1 MTYKDYITTVYVIVD
16 EVLKLIEHKHKTNK
30 PKFSDSELITFLVY
44 CATFRKGELKSTLKE
59 FKENYSDM
67 FPYVPN
73 LPAIV
78 KRAKKLM
85 KLVKP
90 IIALVKNLLSNKES
104 LIAILDTKPIP
115 VCELSRIKRCK
126 KVSGKL
132 YKGNNGH
139 KQWFGYKLWL
149 IIDGFEQPVSF
160 NIMPASKHDINAL
173 KELKE
178 DKTVIDLLG
187 GKVLIAD
194 KAFNSKQLEEELESL
209 NIELKAI
216 KKGKTHHKQKEKQ
229 TFLKTVRKKIETTFS
244 RLKYM
249 GIENIKAV
257 SLEGFLTKIHFFILA
272 LQFKIILNV

>member
-16 EVLKLIEHKHKTNK
+16 EVLKLIGHKHKTNK
-30 PKFSDSELITFLVY
+30 PKFSDSELITFLIY
-44 CATFRKGELKSTLKE
+44 CAAFRKGELKSTLKE

-78 KRAKKLM
+78 KRAKKLR

-90 IIALVKNLLSNKES
+90 LIILVKNLLSNKES

-115 VCELSRIKRCK
+115 VCELTRIKRCK

-132 YKGNNGH
+132 YKGNNGN
-139 KQWFGYKLWL
+139 KEWFGYKLGL
-149 IIDGFEQPVSF
+149 IIDGFEQPISF

-173 KELKE
+173 KDLKE
-178 DKTVIDLLG
+178 DKTVIDLLR

-194 KAFNSKQLEEELESL
+194 KAFNSKQLKEELKDL
-209 NIELKAI
+209 DIELKAI
-216 KKGKTHHKQKEKQ
+216 KKGKVNHKQKVKQ
-229 TFLKTVRKKIETTFS
+229 TFLKAFRKKIETTFS
-244 RLKYM
+244 RLKHM

-257 SLEGFLTKIHFFILA
+257 SLEGFLTKIYFFILA
-272 LQFKIILNV
+272 LQFKITFKV